1 MSNVAV
7 SLIKEKSKIFQ
18 TVLSSPGMSE
28 KCKISLTVSRQNILL
43 LSRLIEAGF
52 LTDKNPFGDEIIEAL
67 PENSLEEF
75 KTIHEEILRKGDL
88 TEFYERLKSISS

>member
-1 MSNVAV
+1 MSNVATSV
-7 SLIKEKSKIFQ
+7 NKEKSRIYQ
-18 TVLSSPGMSE
+18 TVLSSPGMNE
-28 KCKISLTVSRQNILL
+28 KCKINLMMSRQNILL

-52 LTDKNPFGDEIIEAL
+52 LNEKGPFEDEIIEAL

-88 TEFYERLKSISS
+88 TEFYERLKSIST